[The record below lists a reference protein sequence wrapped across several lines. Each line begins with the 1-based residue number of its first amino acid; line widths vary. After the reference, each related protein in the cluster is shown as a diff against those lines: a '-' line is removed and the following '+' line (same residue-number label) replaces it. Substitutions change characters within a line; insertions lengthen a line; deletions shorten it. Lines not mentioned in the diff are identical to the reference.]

1 MTENQYI
8 RANRTVLFTVLIV
21 FGYIALTVMA
31 ALGVGDGHNK
41 GKILIQFVVALAVI
55 IVSVAAYI
63 LRKKTRVCE
72 LTIAV
77 SMAFGYVVL
86 ILLNST
92 DGVWTYV
99 LPLIM
104 ASMVY
109 LNEKLI
115 LWADGVAIA
124 GNVIRLIM
132 DYNMYNGV
140 AMASRVLAILVLVI
154 VTCISLSVTKL
165 LKQFFA
171 ENMNK
176 IEAAAV
182 IQKENNE
189 KMVVVADNITR
200 HFGQAMDMLDEL
212 EKSIDINHNSMKDIA
227 ESTESTAEAIQR
239 QATMCAEIQEN
250 TDIAEKEISE
260 MVEASHRTDET
271 VNDSKAIVV
280 ELKEQAQ
287 NVHDASNIIVD
298 VINSLTEKVDDVQGF
313 IGSIVE
319 ISSQTNLLALNA
331 SIEAARAGEAGKGFA
346 VVAIQRQATM
356 CAEIQENTDIAEK
369 EISEMVEASHRTDE
383 TVNDS
388 KAIVVEL
395 KEQAQNVHDASNII
409 VDVINSLTEKVDD
422 VQGFIGSIV
431 EISSQTNLLAL
442 NASIEAA
449 RAGEAGKGFA
459 VVAEEIR
466 QLSEQ
471 TKNASSSIT
480 DIINNLYEDT
490 KKANESI
497 KASVESV
504 NKQNE
509 LIDNTRV
516 TFEDVGKTV
525 DNLMNNIH
533 SAEQSINKILDSTS
547 VISDNISH
555 LSATGE
561 EVAAASTEGL
571 KVSDTTVESMKNCKN
586 ILHNIYLLAEDLKS
600 SVDN

>member
-21 FGYIALTVMA
+21 FGYIALTLMA

-132 DYNMYNGV
+132 DYNMGY
-140 AMASRVLAILVLVI
+140 ASRVLAILVLVI

-227 ESTESTAEAIQR
+227 ESTESTAE
-239 QATMCAEIQEN
+239 
-250 TDIAEKEISE
+250 
-260 MVEASHRTDET
+260 
-271 VNDSKAIVV
+271 
-280 ELKEQAQ
+280 
-287 NVHDASNIIVD
+287 
-298 VINSLTEKVDDVQGF
+298 
-313 IGSIVE
+313 
-319 ISSQTNLLALNA
+319 
-331 SIEAARAGEAGKGFA
+331 
-346 VVAIQRQATM
+346 AIQRQATM

>member
-1 MTENQYI
+1 M
-8 RANRTVLFTVLIV
+8 
-21 FGYIALTVMA
+21 
-31 ALGVGDGHNK
+31 
-41 GKILIQFVVALAVI
+41 ALAVI

-77 SMAFGYVVL
+77 LMALGYVVL

-124 GNVIRLIM
+124 ANVIRLIM

-140 AMASRVLAILVLVI
+140 VMASRVLAILVLVI

-346 VVAIQRQATM
+346 VVA
-356 CAEIQENTDIAEK
+356 
-369 EISEMVEASHRTDE
+369 
-383 TVNDS
+383 
-388 KAIVVEL
+388 
-395 KEQAQNVHDASNII
+395 
-409 VDVINSLTEKVDD
+409 
-422 VQGFIGSIV
+422 
-431 EISSQTNLLAL
+431 
-442 NASIEAA
+442 
-449 RAGEAGKGFA
+449 
-459 VVAEEIR
+459 EEIR

-525 DNLMNNIH
+525 DNLMNNID

>member
-21 FGYIALTVMA
+21 FGYIALTLMA

-165 LKQFFA
+165 IKQFFA

-189 KMVVVADNITR
+189 KMVAVADNITR

-346 VVAIQRQATM
+346 VVA
-356 CAEIQENTDIAEK
+356 
-369 EISEMVEASHRTDE
+369 
-383 TVNDS
+383 
-388 KAIVVEL
+388 
-395 KEQAQNVHDASNII
+395 
-409 VDVINSLTEKVDD
+409 
-422 VQGFIGSIV
+422 
-431 EISSQTNLLAL
+431 
-442 NASIEAA
+442 
-449 RAGEAGKGFA
+449 
-459 VVAEEIR
+459 EEIR

-480 DIINNLYEDT
+480 DIINNL
-490 KKANESI
+490 NESI

-525 DNLMNNIH
+525 DNLMNNID

>member
-21 FGYIALTVMA
+21 FGYIALTLMA

-99 LPLIM
+99 LP
-104 ASMVY
+104 
-109 LNEKLI
+109 
-115 LWADGVAIA
+115 
-124 GNVIRLIM
+124 LIM

-227 ESTESTAEAIQR
+227 ESTESTAE
-239 QATMCAEIQEN
+239 
-250 TDIAEKEISE
+250 
-260 MVEASHRTDET
+260 
-271 VNDSKAIVV
+271 
-280 ELKEQAQ
+280 
-287 NVHDASNIIVD
+287 
-298 VINSLTEKVDDVQGF
+298 
-313 IGSIVE
+313 
-319 ISSQTNLLALNA
+319 
-331 SIEAARAGEAGKGFA
+331 
-346 VVAIQRQATM
+346 AIQRQATM

>member
-21 FGYIALTVMA
+21 FGYIALTLMA

-92 DGVWTYV
+92 
-99 LPLIM
+99 
-104 ASMVY
+104 
-109 LNEKLI
+109 
-115 LWADGVAIA
+115 DGVAIA

-189 KMVVVADNITR
+189 KMVAVADNITR

-227 ESTESTAEAIQR
+227 ESTESTAE
-239 QATMCAEIQEN
+239 
-250 TDIAEKEISE
+250 
-260 MVEASHRTDET
+260 
-271 VNDSKAIVV
+271 
-280 ELKEQAQ
+280 
-287 NVHDASNIIVD
+287 
-298 VINSLTEKVDDVQGF
+298 
-313 IGSIVE
+313 
-319 ISSQTNLLALNA
+319 
-331 SIEAARAGEAGKGFA
+331 
-346 VVAIQRQATM
+346 AIQRQATM

-525 DNLMNNIH
+525 DNLMNNID

>member
-1 MTENQYI
+1 MLFLTIFLDNTLLNLDKNNDFISFFLAKTLHLDNHGYILIFINLGKTITKDGRKIMTEKQYV

-21 FGYIALTVMA
+21 FGYIALTLMA
-31 ALGVGDGHNK
+31 ALGVGDGYNK

-55 IVSVAAYI
+55 IISVAAYI

-77 SMAFGYVVL
+77 SMALGYVVL

-346 VVAIQRQATM
+346 VVA
-356 CAEIQENTDIAEK
+356 
-369 EISEMVEASHRTDE
+369 
-383 TVNDS
+383 
-388 KAIVVEL
+388 
-395 KEQAQNVHDASNII
+395 
-409 VDVINSLTEKVDD
+409 
-422 VQGFIGSIV
+422 
-431 EISSQTNLLAL
+431 
-442 NASIEAA
+442 
-449 RAGEAGKGFA
+449 
-459 VVAEEIR
+459 EEIR
-466 QLSEQ
+466 QLS
-471 TKNASSSIT
+471 
-480 DIINNLYEDT
+480 
-490 KKANESI
+490 
-497 KASVESV
+497 
-504 NKQNE
+504 
-509 LIDNTRV
+509 
-516 TFEDVGKTV
+516 
-525 DNLMNNIH
+525 
-533 SAEQSINKILDSTS
+533 DSTKMLLS
-547 VISDNISH
+547 QNSEKAEAILPKVAGSMTSIEELVNRMNEMTEKVATIAANTEEISSQTTFVQEM
-555 LSATGE
+555 TGALRDD
-561 EVAAASTEGL
+561 VKAL
-571 KVSDTTVESMKNCKN
+571 
-586 ILHNIYLLAEDLKS
+586 
-600 SVDN
+600 

>member
-1 MTENQYI
+1 MDIFKCFFLTIFLDNTLLNLDKNNGFISFFLAKTLRLDNHGYILIFINLGKTITKDGRKIMTENQYI
-8 RANRTVLFTVLIV
+8 RANRTVLFTVIIV
-21 FGYIALTVMA
+21 FGYIALTLMA

-115 LWADGVAIA
+115 LWADGVSIA
-124 GNVIRLIM
+124 ANVIRLIM
-132 DYNMYNGV
+132 DYNMNNGV
-140 AMASRVLAILVLVI
+140 VMASRVLAILVLVI

-176 IEAAAV
+176 IEAAV

-227 ESTESTAEAIQR
+227 ESTESTAE
-239 QATMCAEIQEN
+239 
-250 TDIAEKEISE
+250 
-260 MVEASHRTDET
+260 
-271 VNDSKAIVV
+271 
-280 ELKEQAQ
+280 
-287 NVHDASNIIVD
+287 
-298 VINSLTEKVDDVQGF
+298 
-313 IGSIVE
+313 
-319 ISSQTNLLALNA
+319 
-331 SIEAARAGEAGKGFA
+331 
-346 VVAIQRQATM
+346 AIQRQATM

>member
-77 SMAFGYVVL
+77 SMALGYVVL

-115 LWADGVAIA
+115 LWADGVSIA
-124 GNVIRLIM
+124 ANVIRLIM

-140 AMASRVLAILVLVI
+140 VMASRVLAILVLVI

-189 KMVVVADNITR
+189 KMVAVADNITR

-212 EKSIDINHNSMKDIA
+212 EKSIDINHSSMKDIA
-227 ESTESTAEAIQR
+227 ESTESTAE
-239 QATMCAEIQEN
+239 
-250 TDIAEKEISE
+250 
-260 MVEASHRTDET
+260 
-271 VNDSKAIVV
+271 
-280 ELKEQAQ
+280 
-287 NVHDASNIIVD
+287 
-298 VINSLTEKVDDVQGF
+298 
-313 IGSIVE
+313 
-319 ISSQTNLLALNA
+319 
-331 SIEAARAGEAGKGFA
+331 
-346 VVAIQRQATM
+346 AIQRQATM

-480 DIINNLYEDT
+480 
-490 KKANESI
+490 ANESI

-525 DNLMNNIH
+525 DNLMNNID

-571 KVSDTTVESMKNCKN
+571 RVSDTTVESMKNCKT
-586 ILHNIYLLAEDLKS
+586 ILHNIYLLAEDLKRS
-600 SVDN
+600 TEA

>member
-1 MTENQYI
+1 M
-8 RANRTVLFTVLIV
+8 
-21 FGYIALTVMA
+21 
-31 ALGVGDGHNK
+31 
-41 GKILIQFVVALAVI
+41 ALAVI

-115 LWADGVAIA
+115 LWADGVSIA
-124 GNVIRLIM
+124 ANVIRLIM

-346 VVAIQRQATM
+346 VVA
-356 CAEIQENTDIAEK
+356 
-369 EISEMVEASHRTDE
+369 
-383 TVNDS
+383 
-388 KAIVVEL
+388 
-395 KEQAQNVHDASNII
+395 
-409 VDVINSLTEKVDD
+409 
-422 VQGFIGSIV
+422 
-431 EISSQTNLLAL
+431 
-442 NASIEAA
+442 
-449 RAGEAGKGFA
+449 
-459 VVAEEIR
+459 EEIR

-525 DNLMNNIH
+525 DNLMNNID

>member
-21 FGYIALTVMA
+21 FGYIALTLMA

-104 ASMVY
+104 ALMVY

-227 ESTESTAEAIQR
+227 ESTESTAE
-239 QATMCAEIQEN
+239 
-250 TDIAEKEISE
+250 
-260 MVEASHRTDET
+260 
-271 VNDSKAIVV
+271 
-280 ELKEQAQ
+280 
-287 NVHDASNIIVD
+287 
-298 VINSLTEKVDDVQGF
+298 
-313 IGSIVE
+313 
-319 ISSQTNLLALNA
+319 
-331 SIEAARAGEAGKGFA
+331 
-346 VVAIQRQATM
+346 AIQRQATM

>member
-1 MTENQYI
+1 MDIFKCFFLTIFLDNTLLNLDKNNGFISFFLAKTLRLDNHGYILIFINLGKTITKDGRKIMTENQYI
-8 RANRTVLFTVLIV
+8 RANRTVLFTVIIV
-21 FGYIALTVMA
+21 FGYIALTLMA

-115 LWADGVAIA
+115 LWADGVSIA
-124 GNVIRLIM
+124 ANVIRLIM
-132 DYNMYNGV
+132 DYNMNNGV
-140 AMASRVLAILVLVI
+140 VMASRVLAILVLVI

-346 VVAIQRQATM
+346 VVA
-356 CAEIQENTDIAEK
+356 
-369 EISEMVEASHRTDE
+369 
-383 TVNDS
+383 
-388 KAIVVEL
+388 
-395 KEQAQNVHDASNII
+395 
-409 VDVINSLTEKVDD
+409 
-422 VQGFIGSIV
+422 
-431 EISSQTNLLAL
+431 
-442 NASIEAA
+442 
-449 RAGEAGKGFA
+449 
-459 VVAEEIR
+459 EEIR

-471 TKNASSSIT
+471 
-480 DIINNLYEDT
+480 
-490 KKANESI
+490 
-497 KASVESV
+497 
-504 NKQNE
+504 
-509 LIDNTRV
+509 
-516 TFEDVGKTV
+516 DVGKTV
-525 DNLMNNIH
+525 DNLMNNID

>member
-8 RANRTVLFTVLIV
+8 RANRTVLFTVIIV
-21 FGYIALTVMA
+21 FGYIALTLMA

-115 LWADGVAIA
+115 LWADGIAIA

-319 ISSQTNLLALNA
+319 ISSQTNLLA
-331 SIEAARAGEAGKGFA
+331 
-346 VVAIQRQATM
+346 
-356 CAEIQENTDIAEK
+356 
-369 EISEMVEASHRTDE
+369 
-383 TVNDS
+383 
-388 KAIVVEL
+388 
-395 KEQAQNVHDASNII
+395 
-409 VDVINSLTEKVDD
+409 
-422 VQGFIGSIV
+422 
-431 EISSQTNLLAL
+431 
-442 NASIEAA
+442 
-449 RAGEAGKGFA
+449 
-459 VVAEEIR
+459 
-466 QLSEQ
+466 
-471 TKNASSSIT
+471 
-480 DIINNLYEDT
+480 
-490 KKANESI
+490 
-497 KASVESV
+497 
-504 NKQNE
+504 
-509 LIDNTRV
+509 
-516 TFEDVGKTV
+516 
-525 DNLMNNIH
+525 
-533 SAEQSINKILDSTS
+533 
-547 VISDNISH
+547 
-555 LSATGE
+555 
-561 EVAAASTEGL
+561 
-571 KVSDTTVESMKNCKN
+571 
-586 ILHNIYLLAEDLKS
+586 
-600 SVDN
+600 

>member
-1 MTENQYI
+1 
-8 RANRTVLFTVLIV
+8 
-21 FGYIALTVMA
+21 
-31 ALGVGDGHNK
+31 
-41 GKILIQFVVALAVI
+41 
-55 IVSVAAYI
+55 
-63 LRKKTRVCE
+63 
-72 LTIAV
+72 
-77 SMAFGYVVL
+77 
-86 ILLNST
+86 
-92 DGVWTYV
+92 
-99 LPLIM
+99 
-104 ASMVY
+104 MVY

-115 LWADGVAIA
+115 LWADGVSIA
-124 GNVIRLIM
+124 ANVIRLIM
-132 DYNMYNGV
+132 DYNMNNGV
-140 AMASRVLAILVLVI
+140 VMASRVLAILVLVI

-346 VVAIQRQATM
+346 VVA
-356 CAEIQENTDIAEK
+356 
-369 EISEMVEASHRTDE
+369 
-383 TVNDS
+383 
-388 KAIVVEL
+388 
-395 KEQAQNVHDASNII
+395 
-409 VDVINSLTEKVDD
+409 
-422 VQGFIGSIV
+422 
-431 EISSQTNLLAL
+431 
-442 NASIEAA
+442 
-449 RAGEAGKGFA
+449 
-459 VVAEEIR
+459 EEIR

-525 DNLMNNIH
+525 DNLMNNID
-533 SAEQSINKILDSTS
+533 SAEQSINIITSWIIFPATEHIMSIINVCIIPVLFILKIFAISSIFFSIPALASHYKLS
-547 VISDNISH
+547 YRKVIYIH
-555 LSATGE
+555 
-561 EVAAASTEGL
+561 
-571 KVSDTTVESMKNCKN
+571 
-586 ILHNIYLLAEDLKS
+586 
-600 SVDN
+600 

>member
-1 MTENQYI
+1 MDIFKCFFLTIFLDNTLLNLDKNNGFISFFLAKTLRLDNHGYILIFINLGKTITKDGRKIMTENQYI
-8 RANRTVLFTVLIV
+8 RANRTVLFTVIIV
-21 FGYIALTVMA
+21 FGYIALTLMA

-115 LWADGVAIA
+115 LWADGVSIA
-124 GNVIRLIM
+124 ANVIRLIM
-132 DYNMYNGV
+132 DYNMNNGV
-140 AMASRVLAILVLVI
+140 VMASRVLAILVLVI

-176 IEAAAV
+176 IEAAV

-227 ESTESTAEAIQR
+227 ESTESTAE
-239 QATMCAEIQEN
+239 
-250 TDIAEKEISE
+250 
-260 MVEASHRTDET
+260 
-271 VNDSKAIVV
+271 
-280 ELKEQAQ
+280 
-287 NVHDASNIIVD
+287 
-298 VINSLTEKVDDVQGF
+298 
-313 IGSIVE
+313 
-319 ISSQTNLLALNA
+319 
-331 SIEAARAGEAGKGFA
+331 
-346 VVAIQRQATM
+346 AIQRQATM

-525 DNLMNNIH
+525 DNLMNNID

>member
-1 MTENQYI
+1 MDIFKCFFLTIFLDNTLLNLDKNNGFISFFLAKTLRLDNHGYILIFINLGKTITKDGRKIMTENQYI
-8 RANRTVLFTVLIV
+8 RANRTVLFTVIIV
-21 FGYIALTVMA
+21 FGYIALTLMA

-115 LWADGVAIA
+115 LWADGVSIA
-124 GNVIRLIM
+124 ANVIRLIM
-132 DYNMYNGV
+132 DYNMNNGV
-140 AMASRVLAILVLVI
+140 VMASRVLAILVLVI

-176 IEAAAV
+176 IEAAAAV

-227 ESTESTAEAIQR
+227 ESTESTAE
-239 QATMCAEIQEN
+239 
-250 TDIAEKEISE
+250 
-260 MVEASHRTDET
+260 
-271 VNDSKAIVV
+271 
-280 ELKEQAQ
+280 
-287 NVHDASNIIVD
+287 
-298 VINSLTEKVDDVQGF
+298 
-313 IGSIVE
+313 
-319 ISSQTNLLALNA
+319 
-331 SIEAARAGEAGKGFA
+331 
-346 VVAIQRQATM
+346 AIQRQATM

-525 DNLMNNIH
+525 DNLMNNID

>member
-21 FGYIALTVMA
+21 FGYIALTLMA

-77 SMAFGYVVL
+77 LMALGYVVL

-92 DGVWTYV
+92 DGV
-99 LPLIM
+99 
-104 ASMVY
+104 
-109 LNEKLI
+109 
-115 LWADGVAIA
+115 AIA
-124 GNVIRLIM
+124 ANVIRLIM

-140 AMASRVLAILVLVI
+140 VMASRVLAILVLVI

-346 VVAIQRQATM
+346 VVA
-356 CAEIQENTDIAEK
+356 
-369 EISEMVEASHRTDE
+369 
-383 TVNDS
+383 
-388 KAIVVEL
+388 
-395 KEQAQNVHDASNII
+395 
-409 VDVINSLTEKVDD
+409 
-422 VQGFIGSIV
+422 
-431 EISSQTNLLAL
+431 
-442 NASIEAA
+442 
-449 RAGEAGKGFA
+449 
-459 VVAEEIR
+459 EEIR

-525 DNLMNNIH
+525 DNLMNNID

>member
-21 FGYIALTVMA
+21 FGYIALTLMA

-189 KMVVVADNITR
+189 KMVALADN
-200 HFGQAMDMLDEL
+200 
-212 EKSIDINHNSMKDIA
+212 INHNSMKDIA
-227 ESTESTAEAIQR
+227 ESTESTAE
-239 QATMCAEIQEN
+239 
-250 TDIAEKEISE
+250 
-260 MVEASHRTDET
+260 
-271 VNDSKAIVV
+271 
-280 ELKEQAQ
+280 
-287 NVHDASNIIVD
+287 
-298 VINSLTEKVDDVQGF
+298 
-313 IGSIVE
+313 
-319 ISSQTNLLALNA
+319 
-331 SIEAARAGEAGKGFA
+331 
-346 VVAIQRQATM
+346 AIQRQATM

-525 DNLMNNIH
+525 DNLMNNID

-555 LSATGE
+555 LSAT
-561 EVAAASTEGL
+561 
-571 KVSDTTVESMKNCKN
+571 
-586 ILHNIYLLAEDLKS
+586 
-600 SVDN
+600 

>member
-1 MTENQYI
+1 MDIFKCFFLTIFLDNTLLNLDKNNGFISFFLAKTLRLDNHGYILIFINLGKTITKDGRKIMTENQYI
-8 RANRTVLFTVLIV
+8 RANRTVLFTVIIV
-21 FGYIALTVMA
+21 FGYIALTLMA

-115 LWADGVAIA
+115 LWADGVSIA
-124 GNVIRLIM
+124 ANVIRLIM

-189 KMVVVADNITR
+189 KMVAVADNITR

-260 MVEASHRTDET
+260 MVEASHRTD
-271 VNDSKAIVV
+271 V
-280 ELKEQAQ
+280 
-287 NVHDASNIIVD
+287 
-298 VINSLTEKVDDVQGF
+298 
-313 IGSIVE
+313 
-319 ISSQTNLLALNA
+319 
-331 SIEAARAGEAGKGFA
+331 
-346 VVAIQRQATM
+346 QRQATM

-571 KVSDTTVESMKNCKN
+571 KVSDTTVESMKNYKN

>member
-1 MTENQYI
+1 MTENQYV

-77 SMAFGYVVL
+77 SMALGYVVL

-124 GNVIRLIM
+124 ANVIRLIM

-140 AMASRVLAILVLVI
+140 VMASRVLAILVLVI

-176 IEAAAV
+176 IEKAAV

-189 KMVVVADNITR
+189 KMVAVADNITR

-260 MVEASHRTDET
+260 M
-271 VNDSKAIVV
+271 
-280 ELKEQAQ
+280 
-287 NVHDASNIIVD
+287 
-298 VINSLTEKVDDVQGF
+298 
-313 IGSIVE
+313 
-319 ISSQTNLLALNA
+319 
-331 SIEAARAGEAGKGFA
+331 
-346 VVAIQRQATM
+346 
-356 CAEIQENTDIAEK
+356 
-369 EISEMVEASHRTDE
+369 ASHRTDE

-525 DNLMNNIH
+525 DNLMNNID

-571 KVSDTTVESMKNCKN
+571 RVSDTTVESMKNCKN
-586 ILHNIYLLAEDLKS
+586 ILHNIYLLAEDLKRS
-600 SVDN
+600 TEA

>member
-77 SMAFGYVVL
+77 SMALGYVVL

-124 GNVIRLIM
+124 ANVIRLIM

-140 AMASRVLAILVLVI
+140 VMASRVLAILVLVI

-189 KMVVVADNITR
+189 KMVAVADNITR

-346 VVAIQRQATM
+346 VVADQ
-356 CAEIQENTDIAEK
+356 
-369 EISEMVEASHRTDE
+369 
-383 TVNDS
+383 
-388 KAIVVEL
+388 
-395 KEQAQNVHDASNII
+395 
-409 VDVINSLTEKVDD
+409 
-422 VQGFIGSIV
+422 IG
-431 EISSQTNLLAL
+431 
-442 NASIEAA
+442 
-449 RAGEAGKGFA
+449 K
-459 VVAEEIR
+459 IR

-525 DNLMNNIH
+525 DNLMNNID

-571 KVSDTTVESMKNCKN
+571 RVSDTTVESMKNCKN
-586 ILHNIYLLAEDLKS
+586 ILHNIYLLAEDLKRS
-600 SVDN
+600 TEA